1 MSTPQTGSVLKSVA
15 VVNSG
20 RSPDHRCWYEVGTRR
35 GKRVYWHPIESVAV
49 EEDCSQLVQLVDTS
63 EVHWSPSRRLM
74 RDLVSNPRLWN
85 ALPDGLAAACE
96 ASDDLYFAE
105 DCARERG
112 AVVEAA
118 NASLM
123 EAW

>member
-1 MSTPQTGSVLKSVA
+1 MSTQRASSVLKSA
-15 VVNSG
+15 VGVNSG
-20 RSPDHRCWYEVGTRR
+20 RSPNHKCWYEVGTWR

-49 EEDCSQLVQLVDTS
+49 EEDCSQLVQLIDMS